1 MPARTP
7 RTAAKST
14 TTAKAPAKATTRAK
28 ASPTKAK
35 AAGHKSTSSMAAA
48 KKKAKVAGV
57 GEELTPRTPPGPLV
71 GVDARPAGGLP
82 GKIYDAM
89 EFFASRQNLG
99 PGGELRLFHHTEAAW
114 GTPGQKTWV
123 STGKSGGGLGDGFYV
138 STVPETGYGQAEFQ
152 LALPMKAFQGKKI
165 FEVESGGTI
174 VMPPGV
180 DILSFKYPGND
191 PRTWLVFK
199 DGSADWLN
207 KSATT
212 ADFDAPGEAIGWS

>member
-1 MPARTP
+1 MPARTQS
-7 RTAAKST
+7 R
-14 TTAKAPAKATTRAK
+14 TAKASTTKAATAKPTTRAK
-28 ASPTKAK
+28 TAVSKAK
-35 AAGHKSTSSMAAA
+35 KAGHPQTSSMAAA
-48 KKKAKVAGV
+48 KKKATVAGV

-71 GVDARPAGGLP
+71 GVPASPAGGMP

-123 STGKSGGGLGDGFYV
+123 STGKSGGGLGNGFYV

-152 LALPMKAFQGKKI
+152 LAIPMKAFKGKKI

-207 KSATT
+207 ASATT